1 GVKIERR
8 FDFIDCLTMKVLFHA
23 CQVSSNTVVV
33 HRFPIRILVVT
44 NPQLMLAAMPF
55 LSKVCSSPQKRTLV
69 GRAVMSALCQKRTHA
84 LQQKGYVCWAFVRI
98 SRRRSKLSADQ
109 TELRS

>member
-1 GVKIERR
+1 
-8 FDFIDCLTMKVLFHA
+8 MKVLFHA

-55 LSKVCSSPQKRTLV
+55 LSKVCYGHWLGVP
-69 GRAVMSALCQKRTHA
+69 
-84 LQQKGYVCWAFVRI
+84 
-98 SRRRSKLSADQ
+98 
-109 TELRS
+109 